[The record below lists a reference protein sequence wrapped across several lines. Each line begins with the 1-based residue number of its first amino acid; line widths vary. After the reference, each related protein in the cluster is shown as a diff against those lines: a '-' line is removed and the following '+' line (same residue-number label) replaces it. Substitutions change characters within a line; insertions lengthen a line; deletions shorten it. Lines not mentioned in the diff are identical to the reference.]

1 MANPEI
7 GEQVLEALWPMLED
21 IAERE
26 KTPKLEGRYINML
39 VTPKK

>member
-1 MANPEI
+1 MANPEA
-7 GEQVLEALWPMLED
+7 GEQVLENLWPIIED